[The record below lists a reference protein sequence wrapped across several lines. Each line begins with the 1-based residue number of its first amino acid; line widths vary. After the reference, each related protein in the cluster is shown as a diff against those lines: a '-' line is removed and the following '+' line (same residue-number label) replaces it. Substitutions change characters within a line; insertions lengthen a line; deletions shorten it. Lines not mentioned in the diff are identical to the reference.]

1 MAPSLP
7 LIALV
12 LCLWQTLTLPAL
24 AYIDPGTGSM
34 LWQVLLSAMLGMG
47 YAFRTLFR
55 RKPAAKAN
63 DSDQE

>member
-1 MAPSLP
+1 MPNLLP
-7 LIALV
+7 ILLLAV
-12 LCLWQTLTLPAL
+12 GFWHTAALPAH
-24 AYIDPGTGSM
+24 AYVDPGTGSM

-55 RKPAAKAN
+55 RKPSEQAG